1 MFSCSSC
8 GATLNSD
15 GMCPSC
21 GTAHS
26 IPAPEPAQE
35 VTTEPVQEVA
45 PVQEAATSPA
55 PVQPTQSP
63 VAKQPTVQKGDF
75 CAKCGTKL
83 TDWKTCPSGCVIGGG
98 GGGGGGTGIDA
109 FIDVSEDSPKLVLG
123 QTRIKVAWILAGVA
137 GFIAIWFLIPW
148 YSLKA
153 NAAGVKASEG
163 VGGFDIIF
171 DGTGADWLHI
181 LLLLHPLLTGAICV
195 GFALIGDKIKE
206 MVTAISDKVYII
218 LAGLFGFG
226 LLLQFIFLGAF
237 NGKYSVNESLFG
249 VTMSTKVVP
258 HAGWVFALLFYLIAI
273 ALSVLCFLQ
282 EKK

>member
-1 MFSCSSC
+1 
-8 GATLNSD
+8 
-15 GMCPSC
+15 MCPSC

-26 IPAPEPAQE
+26 IPAPEPAQPVQE
-35 VTTEPVQEVA
+35 SAPVQEVA
-45 PVQEAATSPA
+45 PAQPTA
-55 PVQPTQSP
+55 PVQPTP
-63 VAKQPTVQKGDF
+63 PTVVKQPTVQKGDF

-98 GGGGGGTGIDA
+98 GSGGTGLDA
-109 FIDVSEDSPKLVLG
+109 FIDVSESSPKLVLG

-137 GFIAIWFLIPW
+137 VFIAIWFLIPW

-282 EKK
+282 EKKK